1 MLWSFI
7 LAAVGIAGLFIAGK
21 NNRWGWAIGL
31 GAQLLWLAYALTTQ
45 QWGFIATALAYGWV
59 YGLNF
64 WRARARTQPAT
75 SATQEDQ

>member
-7 LAAVGIAGLFIAGK
+7 LAAVGITGLFIAGK
-21 NNRWGWAIGL
+21 NNHWGWAIGL

-59 YGLNF
+59 YSLNF
-64 WRARARTQPAT
+64 WRARAAA
-75 SATQEDQ
+75 SKADK